1 MFRVVTR
8 GFCKEFA
15 RWTDALNTAK
25 ALRPKCKSLLQDIR
39 IFDGDDL
46 IWVYDRLHIHPQY
59 IGTGTY
65 RRLALVFLQEAMDEE
80 NSPVD
85 HNGV

>member
-8 GFCKEFA
+8 GFCQEFT

-25 ALRPKCKSLLQDIR
+25 ALQPKCKSLLQDIR
-39 IFDGDDL
+39 IFDGNNL
-46 IWVYDRLHIHPQY
+46 IWVYDRLHIHPQF
-59 IGTGTY
+59 IGPGTY
-65 RRLALVFLQEAMDEE
+65 RRLAIIFLQEVMDEE

-85 HNGV
+85 HSGI